1 MDTVIGCEGS
11 NKVLLT
17 FRFEH
22 CSFMMSYLLDSKEA
36 RNVKNKFDYL
46 ERTVGT
52 IVFAS
57 SFSVILTDRGGE
69 FRDPFALDRGQDN
82 LVRTSVYYCT
92 PMCSWQKPHCKKNQE
107 YIRKVYPKGTS
118 FDSYSQSD
126 INKLMIHINSTPRKS
141 LGGLSP
147 MMLAKLTLPHELL
160 DYFGLYEM
168 PAGRITL
175 TPALLKNQI
184 HCAPLFRRIHR
195 NTMLAPVLS
204 FLYTSYKISVHILA
218 WFPNHSDQNFPNK

>member
-22 CSFMMSYLLDSKEA
+22 CSFMMAYLLDSKEA

-82 LVRTSVYYCT
+82 LVRTSVYY
-92 PMCSWQKPHCKKNQE
+92 PYKQHSKKKSWWFISNDAGKA
-107 YIRKVYPKGTS
+107 
-118 FDSYSQSD
+118 DSPS
-126 INKLMIHINSTPRKS
+126 
-141 LGGLSP
+141 
-147 MMLAKLTLPHELL
+147 
-160 DYFGLYEM
+160 
-168 PAGRITL
+168 
-175 TPALLKNQI
+175 
-184 HCAPLFRRIHR
+184 
-195 NTMLAPVLS
+195 
-204 FLYTSYKISVHILA
+204 
-218 WFPNHSDQNFPNK
+218 

>member
-1 MDTVIGCEGS
+1 MQGQSPYMILQNHPEISCSEKTLYNYIDSGALSVKNIDLPKKVKYKVRISHYPQLQDMSIYEGRTYKALQAFLKENPDTRVTEMDTVIRCEGS

-22 CSFMMSYLLDSKEA
+22 CGFMMAYLLDSKEA

-82 LVRTSVYYCT
+82 LVRTSVYYCA
-92 PMCSWQKPHCKKNQE
+92 PMCSWP
-107 YIRKVYPKGTS
+107 S
-118 FDSYSQSD
+118 
-126 INKLMIHINSTPRKS
+126 
-141 LGGLSP
+141 
-147 MMLAKLTLPHELL
+147 
-160 DYFGLYEM
+160 
-168 PAGRITL
+168 
-175 TPALLKNQI
+175 
-184 HCAPLFRRIHR
+184 
-195 NTMLAPVLS
+195 
-204 FLYTSYKISVHILA
+204 
-218 WFPNHSDQNFPNK
+218 